1 VNFELTDD
9 QELFRQ
15 TARRYLAKLTPMGPT
30 PIGSEGPFVID
41 REAWRAAAEL
51 GWTAMFA
58 PESAGGGSLS
68 GRPVSDLAIIAE
80 EFGRQLG
87 VGPLIPVNIA
97 IRALAGDPQRHGS
110 TLSELVSGTTL
121 ATWAVAE
128 SAERWSPDSVT
139 LRATP
144 VGTEIELTGTK
155 RYVESALDADIF
167 VVVARTGSGLTQVV
181 VPASVGGV
189 RTTRSKSLDLRREFG
204 TVTLDHVR
212 VPLTSTV
219 GALGDA
225 QPAVQQLFHIASV
238 LQCAESVGV
247 IDRMFEMTRQY
258 MDDRVAFGRPLAAF
272 QVLKH
277 RAADLLMS
285 LESAKAITDAAIA
298 ALDSGSA
305 EAPALADA
313 AQSYVSDLAP
323 SFVQECLQIHGGI
336 GYTWE
341 HQLHLFLR
349 RATVNRMLLGSPE
362 QRRQALETRF
372 RGWAPE
378 GSLAHA

>member
-1 VNFELTDD
+1 
-9 QELFRQ
+9 
-15 TARRYLAKLTPMGPT
+15 
-30 PIGSEGPFVID
+30 
-41 REAWRAAAEL
+41 
-51 GWTAMFA
+51 
-58 PESAGGGSLS
+58 
-68 GRPVSDLAIIAE
+68 LAIIAE